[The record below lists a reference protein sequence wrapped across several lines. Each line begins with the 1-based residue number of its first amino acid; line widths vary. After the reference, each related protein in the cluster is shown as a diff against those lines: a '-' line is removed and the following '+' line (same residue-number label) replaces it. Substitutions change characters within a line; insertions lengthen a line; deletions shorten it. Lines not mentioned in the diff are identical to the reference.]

1 MSEGAGEN
9 GVEERERE
17 RERERESEDTYK
29 IIKGLKGHIGFGVSE
44 SRVASGFYLREYDG
58 HRSRMTTGEH
68 QCFLDGLFL
77 SLVEAVQEF
86 GRQGGQDSPGIDR
99 WQRNDCEG
107 ASRRYCVF
115 GSGPGVVVP
124 MLADS
129 VDGEARNDWNHSSG
143 GGHIRNE

>member
-1 MSEGAGEN
+1 MKEHEKGTE
-9 GVEERERE
+9 
-17 RERERESEDTYK
+17 ESEINTYK
-29 IIKGLKGHIGFGVSE
+29 IIKGLKRHIGFGVKE
-44 SRVASGFYLREYDG
+44 SLVASGFYLREYDG

-129 VDGEARNDWNHSSG
+129 VDGEARNDRNHSNG
-143 GGHIRNE
+143 GGYIRND